1 MQHGGLKK
9 ADKNWKRDQF
19 LYNLVFGFQGRWLWI
34 WSQNYKIQNGGQKLK
49 TRPIF
54 IKFGM

>member
-1 MQHGGLKK
+1 MQHGGLKM

-34 WSQNYKIQNGGQKLK
+34 WS
-49 TRPIF
+49 
-54 IKFGM
+54 